1 MQIDVSQLVQNDS
14 NNSDRPEN
22 IFTRRS
28 DCPNNWDSYDE
39 QMVPVCEQVAKSI
52 YYGDKNDGK
61 IGFVSIKKVC
71 QELDIPFSRLGQMP
85 RCQMVL
91 NKYMETYEEYWARKI
106 IWAYTYLKEER
117 PGKDIFW
124 SDVRKLSGVKKTN
137 FDRVIPPLKKYGEVA
152 NIIIDIVKGDKK

>member
-1 MQIDVSQLVQNDS
+1 
-14 NNSDRPEN
+14 
-22 IFTRRS
+22 
-28 DCPNNWDSYDE
+28 
-39 QMVPVCEQVAKSI
+39 
-52 YYGDKNDGK
+52 
-61 IGFVSIKKVC
+61 
-71 QELDIPFSRLGQMP
+71 MP

-91 NKYMETYEEYWARKI
+91 SKYMETYEEYWARKI

-137 FDRVIPPLKKYGEVA
+137 FYRVIPPLKKYGEVA